1 MTPTLNADIV
11 GYTKSCIDGLSSRG
25 VEQVTSIIALVL
37 LGIFGLSL
45 VFKMLRGFIRG
56 SRLQLRK
63 TTQVLIAV
71 VLTIFLTK
79 LVTRLALNLIS
90 IETLEALLPKILG
103 ATEKTE
109 NYLNI
114 LRDLP
119 LASFRYVLSVPVT
132 IIASPFLFIFLYGI
146 IKVIVSIIMA
156 IIQPGSKKKLKAKG
170 LLERFSGLCLA
181 SVEAIL
187 VFSVTFL
194 PVTSL
199 LGFADEVYNTVA
211 SSETLKNSENEVI
224 ENIEAAYDDYIEPVI
239 IESPVLWMANNS
251 VNSTITKNISTVS
264 KTTDGTNP
272 REEFIDVLNIAIV
285 DFPEFAKIDIMNP
298 TEEDK
303 EFITALV
310 DKLADNGI
318 VTSVISG
325 TVSTAATFIDS
336 DKLGIKVDPP
346 LDVVF
351 DDILGIMKH
360 CTEET
365 LKEDLHLVKDVYFI
379 LADEHILANVTN
391 SDALLEAMT
400 RRGEDGKTAVQK
412 VVDHIKSNER
422 TAALVTTLTK
432 LSITMLTEQLGNS
445 EFEATVTYDN
455 LKESMNEVLAVDRE
469 NYETEEEYKEVLTNT
484 LDEKLKENNINIE
497 KEIVENIAD
506 YVDENYSEKYE
517 NLTDEEFNDILL
529 SYFDAYLEYQES
541 GKIPEDLPED
551 FPDIDSV
558 LPNNSEK

>member
-1 MTPTLNADIV
+1 M
-11 GYTKSCIDGLSSRG
+11 
-25 VEQVTSIIALVL
+25 QQ
-37 LGIFGLSL
+37 
-45 VFKMLRGFIRG
+45 M
-56 SRLQLRK
+56 
-63 TTQVLIAV
+63 
-71 VLTIFLTK
+71 
-79 LVTRLALNLIS
+79 
-90 IETLEALLPKILG
+90 
-103 ATEKTE
+103 
-109 NYLNI
+109 NYN
-114 LRDLP
+114 
-119 LASFRYVLSVPVT
+119 
-132 IIASPFLFIFLYGI
+132 
-146 IKVIVSIIMA
+146 
-156 IIQPGSKKKLKAKG
+156 
-170 LLERFSGLCLA
+170 
-181 SVEAIL
+181 
-187 VFSVTFL
+187 
-194 PVTSL
+194 
-199 LGFADEVYNTVA
+199 
-211 SSETLKNSENEVI
+211 
-224 ENIEAAYDDYIEPVI
+224 
-239 IESPVLWMANNS
+239 
-251 VNSTITKNISTVS
+251 
-264 KTTDGTNP
+264 
-272 REEFIDVLNIAIV
+272 
-285 DFPEFAKIDIMNP
+285 
-298 TEEDK
+298 
-303 EFITALV
+303 
-310 DKLADNGI
+310 
-318 VTSVISG
+318 
-325 TVSTAATFIDS
+325 
-336 DKLGIKVDPP
+336 
-346 LDVVF
+346 
-351 DDILGIMKH
+351 DILGIMKH

-541 GKIPEDLPED
+541 GKLPEDLPED